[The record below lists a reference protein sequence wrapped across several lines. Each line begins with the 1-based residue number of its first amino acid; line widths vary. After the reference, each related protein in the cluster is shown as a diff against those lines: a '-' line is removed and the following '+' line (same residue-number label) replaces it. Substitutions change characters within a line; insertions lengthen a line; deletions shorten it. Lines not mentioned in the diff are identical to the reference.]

1 MLPTVN
7 TSLLAVE
14 LNPREGRLGEPLV
27 RQYASDHV
35 PCSFP
40 GAAVTTFGERAAL
53 KRQTFIL

>member
-27 RQYASDHV
+27 RQYASDR
-35 PCSFP
+35 SDGKGP
-40 GAAVTTFGERAAL
+40 GGQLSSAGASKKGS
-53 KRQTFIL
+53 Q